1 MEHTGKDAPGTN
13 VAEEA
18 LGASAG
24 ARRRWIGSRERAS
37 GTGVAFLVTSGRLFS
52 VMSHSVIAGG
62 WRSFQASLPIIYLTA
77 ERGHR
82 PAVDDEHRAPLSTAA
97 ALTARAVVQR

>member
-1 MEHTGKDAPGTN
+1 
-13 VAEEA
+13 
-18 LGASAG
+18 
-24 ARRRWIGSRERAS
+24 
-37 GTGVAFLVTSGRLFS
+37 
-52 VMSHSVIAGG
+52 MSHSVIAGG